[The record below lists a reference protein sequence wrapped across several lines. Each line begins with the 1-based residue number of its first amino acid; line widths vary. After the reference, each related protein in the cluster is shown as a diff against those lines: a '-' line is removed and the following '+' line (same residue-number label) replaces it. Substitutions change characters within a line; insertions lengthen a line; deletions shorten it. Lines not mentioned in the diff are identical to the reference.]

1 MSPLRNGSTTGWLKK
16 SLLRRSAY
24 RLVLLGNLVQQR
36 DYQGGIPALSR
47 PRVEHEEYKSLCHPR
62 DRSIP

>member
-24 RLVLLGNLVQQR
+24 RLVLLDRNLVQQGP
-36 DYQGGIPALSR
+36 QGGIPALSR